1 MFLSIGASNGSSPQV
16 AEFILMGFPGIH
28 SWQHW
33 LSLPLA
39 LLYLSALVANVMILL
54 TIWKETVLHQPMF
67 YFLAVLALVDMGL
80 STTIMPRI
88 LAMLWFNAHTIS
100 LPECFIQIYA
110 IHIFVGLESG
120 IFLCMAIDRYVAICH
135 PLRYPSIITEG
146 FVLKITLFMVF
157 RNGLLVV
164 PVPVLASD
172 RIYCSRNEIDHCLCS
187 NLGVTSLACDDRKA
201 NSIFQLSVAWI
212 LMGSDVGLIILS
224 YALIL
229 RAVLKLHSAE
239 AASKALS
246 TCSSHIILILFF
258 YTVIVV
264 MSITHSTKGK
274 VPLIPVLLNVLH
286 NVIPP
291 ALNPIVYALRTQEI
305 NVGILKLIRLTETF
319 PAQKVISNSLGLKQK
334 LGPQS
339 TIIPTWMV
347 WKLYV
352 ELGFTTPGAL
362 RKRDLN
368 FNAVGTTDVM

>member
-1 MFLSIGASNGSSPQV
+1 MVVSSGASNDSKLQV
-16 AEFILMGFPGIH
+16 TEFILMGFPGIH

-33 LSLPLA
+33 LSIPLGP
-39 LLYLSALVANVMILL
+39 LYLLALVANVMILL

-88 LAMLWFNAHTIS
+88 LAILWFNARTVS

-110 IHIFVGLESG
+110 IHNFLGMESG
-120 IFLCMAIDRYVAICH
+120 IFVCMALDRYVAICH
-135 PLRYPSIITEG
+135 PLRYPSVITEG
-146 FVLKITLFMVF
+146 FVLKATLFMVF

-164 PVPVLASD
+164 PVPVLAS
-172 RIYCSRNEIDHCLCS
+172 RRLYCSRNEIDHCLCS

-201 NSIFQLSVAWI
+201 NSILQLSVAWI
-212 LMGSDVGLIILS
+212 LMGSDMCLIILS

-229 RAVLKLHSAE
+229 WVVLKLNSAK

-246 TCSSHIILILFF
+246 TCISHIILILFF

-264 MSITHSTKGK
+264 LPITHSAKGK

-305 NVGILKLIRLTETF
+305 KVGILKLVRLE
-319 PAQKVISNSLGLKQK
+319 V
-334 LGPQS
+334 
-339 TIIPTWMV
+339 
-347 WKLYV
+347 
-352 ELGFTTPGAL
+352 
-362 RKRDLN
+362 R
-368 FNAVGTTDVM
+368 

>member
-1 MFLSIGASNGSSPQV
+1 MFMSTSATNGSILQV
-16 AEFILMGFPGIH
+16 TEFILMGFPGIH

-39 LLYLSALVANVMILL
+39 LLYLSALLANAMILL
-54 TIWKETVLHQPMF
+54 TVWQETALRQPMF

-88 LAMLWFNAHTIS
+88 LAMLWFNARTVS
-100 LPECFIQIYA
+100 LSECFFQIYA
-110 IHIFVGLESG
+110 IHVFVGLESG

-135 PLRYPSIITEG
+135 PLRYPSVITEG
-146 FVLKITLFMVF
+146 FVLKATLFMVF
-157 RNGLLVV
+157 RNDLLAI
-164 PVPVLASD
+164 PLPILAA
-172 RIYCSRNEIDHCLCS
+172 RRHYCSRNEINHCLCS
-187 NLGVTSLACDDRKA
+187 NLAVTSLACDDWKV
-201 NSIFQLSVAWI
+201 NSIFQLSVAWV

-224 YALIL
+224 YTLIL

-264 MSITHSTKGK
+264 MSITHSAKEE

-305 NVGILKLIRLTETF
+305 KVGILKLI
-319 PAQKVISNSLGLKQK
+319 GLS
-334 LGPQS
+334 G
-339 TIIPTWMV
+339 
-347 WKLYV
+347 
-352 ELGFTTPGAL
+352 E
-362 RKRDLN
+362 RK
-368 FNAVGTTDVM
+368 